1 MRPLSIRFTLPIII
15 IAPLFAAVGLV
26 AGFAYLS
33 SRRVVDDLAVELSR
47 KASSAIEYHVET
59 YLNAPAILHDGLAA
73 ITDSG
78 DLDVSSREG
87 VRQLLWQL
95 LRRPNTPSE
104 EIYLGWPNGDFV
116 SIAEG
121 NGQVL
126 LRRRTVETAPD
137 RVIFT
142 LDDNGQIVNE
152 IGREP
157 YDPRQ
162 RIWYETAIE
171 AGDFIWSDIYIYA
184 GQPILGLTAA
194 QPTYDEEGQL
204 RGVFGV
210 DVSLEALNQFLRL
223 LEISPQGIAYVV
235 ERSGELVASSTA
247 GELLNQVGGQP
258 QRVLATQATDPVIR
272 NSAAQLLEK
281 LDDFSQV
288 QAFSD
293 YQLPFEGRQNY
304 VGVVPITDI
313 PGIDWVVVV
322 VLPDTDFQQVLLTGV
337 RTTLIV
343 GVSAAIV
350 AAILGFLTA
359 RWIAQPILQLRRAA
373 AAVETGSYDPDLLES
388 VTQRQDELGALG
400 KIFAQM
406 ATVLDSREQGLREQ
420 MHQLE
425 AETNQ
430 AKQAARLAQAQ
441 RGNNWQQLIVRSQQ
455 LQQQFRDKK
464 TEQD

>member
-33 SRRVVDDLAVELSR
+33 GRKVVDELAVELSR

-59 YLNAPAILHDGLAA
+59 YLNAPAILQDGLAA

-78 DLDVSSREG
+78 DLDLASRED
-87 VRQLLWQL
+87 VQRLLWQL
-95 LRRPNTPSE
+95 LRKPNTPSE

-116 SIAEG
+116 SIAEED
-121 NGQVL
+121 GQVL

-137 RVIFT
+137 RVTFT
-142 LDDNGQIVNE
+142 LDDNGQIQDE
-152 IGREP
+152 IRRAP
-157 YDPRQ
+157 YDPRE
-162 RIWYETAIE
+162 RVWYEAAIE
-171 AGDFIWSDIYIYA
+171 AEAFIWSDVYVYA
-184 GQPILGLTAA
+184 GQPVLGVTAA
-194 QPTYDEEGQL
+194 QPAYDQDGQL

-210 DVSLEALNQFLRL
+210 DVSLEALNQFLQM

-235 ERSGELVASSTA
+235 ERSGELVASSTE
-247 GELLNQVGGQP
+247 GELLNQIGSQS
-258 QRVLATQATDPVIR
+258 QRILAAQSADPMIR
-272 NSAAQLLEK
+272 NSAAQLLEE
-281 LDDFSQV
+281 LEDFNQV

-293 YQLPFEGRQNY
+293 YQLRFEGRQNY

-343 GVSAAIV
+343 GVSAAIG
-350 AAILGFLTA
+350 AAILGILTA
-359 RWIAQPILQLRRAA
+359 RWIAIPILQLRRAA
-373 AAVETGSYDPDLLES
+373 AAVETGSYDPELLES

-455 LQQQFRDKK
+455 LQQQIRDKNR
-464 TEQD
+464 EQD